1 MTKIIA
7 SLAVVSSIAL
17 APAAFAAQP
26 VSPVAPDASHLT
38 KSPAGSVVEISGQNQ
53 YGNTTNYVYKVQQDG
68 SLKLVF
74 AAQQND

>member
-1 MTKIIA
+1 MNMKIA
-7 SLAVVSSIAL
+7 SAALVAGLIA

-26 VSPVAPDASHLT
+26 VAPNASPLT

-68 SLKLVF
+68 SLKLVYQ
-74 AAQQND
+74 AQQND